1 MLVVLYQTANV
12 CGSSPG
18 GFFCAVFSRI
28 SIPAWG
34 FRRRNVSFSTLQN
47 LPAGFCFPAFSGKT
61 AKEAILNLCVFTFSP
76 TKTSPGAFSPPIH
89 RAILIASENGVKSQK
104 RGGKTTK
111 GALFLDFRH
120 FYATFSAYSCRYHRF
135 PSTNC
140 VRFPE
145 RRRALLPL
153 RGSISD
159 FSPFAQKDNI
169 NFI

>member
-1 MLVVLYQTANV
+1 MYCIRPQAFAEAPR
-12 CGSSPG
+12 GD
-18 GFFCAVFSRI
+18 FFALFFSRI

-34 FRRRNVSFSTLQN
+34 FRRRSESLSTLQN
-47 LPAGFCFPAFSGKT
+47 LPMGFCFSAISGKT
-61 AKEAILNLCVFTFSP
+61 AKEHISNLYVFTFSP
-76 TKTSPGAFSPPIH
+76 TGTSPGAFSPPIH

-111 GALFLDFRH
+111 WALFLGLWH
-120 FYATFSAYSCRYHRF
+120 FYATFSAHSCRYYPF
-135 PSTNC
+135 PSTNS

-159 FSPFAQKDNI
+159 FSPFAQKAAPI
-169 NFI
+169 FI